1 MYGKKSLSTVIYSQ
15 LLRQIAS
22 SRNHQMIDVLIFLTE
37 QLKKINLK
45 VNYESNQKNIEN
57 STE

>member
-37 QLKKINLK
+37 PLKKINLK

-57 STE
+57 SR